1 MAGAREIM
9 NIKVLK
15 EFNLNTKLAQLRSV
29 PVSMGKGMPS
39 AVLFVYST
47 QGNIDPWHEEFNY
60 PKDTLKMSLY
70 TEDGIPIWTRDLGT
84 GVIPGVW
91 YCPFI
96 SFDLDGDGVDE
107 IWFLNNLNPDLPFS
121 LNARVLERID
131 PVSGQTTGQWK
142 WPQNT
147 IDDTMSHSY
156 RFYITGGYAHG
167 KPVLV
172 TAQGTYRDMYL
183 QGYDPDMEKRW
194 DIKIPYGD
202 GGARASHLCPILDF
216 DEDGVD
222 EMFWGER
229 LISLDDG
236 HELFCGDKGKYFG
249 HSDIVMPFIDK
260 ASGRKFIFTCR
271 EDDEHEGVPRVV
283 TYNEKGERA
292 WIGVPDVGHMHSG
305 WLANIGPECRKVA
318 MAMRITRRVINN
330 AIVDTEPEDFY
341 FDAVTGE
348 PIENPL
354 PFRGDEYLPIDLNG
368 DGQHEFFAEGEK
380 AGFVFDAKGNN
391 LGFIGGRAIRSGK
404 VIDHPGETLMTYYP
418 DEGVV
423 RIWGDEDAVENEY
436 TKERFSNPYHY
447 RMQHF
452 MGTGYN
458 HIHGHVSCGM

>member
-1 MAGAREIM
+1 M
-9 NIKVLK
+9 NIKCLK
-15 EFNLNTKLAQLRSV
+15 EFDLGSYLGQMRSV
-29 PVSMGKGMPS
+29 PVSLGKDMPEG
-39 AVLFVYST
+39 VLFVYST
-47 QGNIDPWHEEFNY
+47 QENLDPWHELFNY

-70 TEDGIPIWTRDLGT
+70 TIDGVPMWTRDLGN

-91 YCPFI
+91 YAPFI

-107 IWFLNNLNPDLPFS
+107 IWFLNNLNPDIPFS

-131 PVSGQTTGQWK
+131 PVSGETTGRWP

-156 RFYITGGYAHG
+156 RFYITGGYVHD

-172 TAQGTYRDMYL
+172 TAQGTYRDMYI
-183 QGYDPDMEKRW
+183 QGYNPDMTKRW
-194 DIKIPYGD
+194 DIKIPFGD

-216 DEDGVD
+216 DDDGVD

-249 HSDIVMPFIDK
+249 HSDIVLPFVDK
-260 ASGRKFIFTCR
+260 DTKKKYIFTCR
-271 EDDEHEGVPRVV
+271 EDDERPGVPRVV
-283 TYNEKGERA
+283 TYNAKGERE

-305 WLANIGPECRKVA
+305 WLANIGPDLKKVA
-318 MAMRITRRVINN
+318 MAMRITRKVIDN
-330 AIVDTEPEDFY
+330 AIVDVEPEDFY

-348 PIENPL
+348 PMESPV
-354 PFRGDEYLPIDLNG
+354 PFKGDEALPIDLNG
-368 DGQHEFFAEGEK
+368 DGEHEFFFTEGSK
-380 AGFVFDAKGNN
+380 AGCVADAKGNI
-391 LGFIGGRAIRSGK
+391 LGFIGGITVRTGK
-404 VIDHPGETLMTYYP
+404 VLADHPGETIMVYYQN
-418 DEGVV
+418 EGKV
-423 RIWGDEDAVENEY
+423 RIWGDDDAEENEF
-436 TKERFSNPYHY
+436 TKKRFSHPYHF

>member
-1 MAGAREIM
+1 M
-9 NIKVLK
+9 NIRCLK
-15 EFNLNTKLAQLRSV
+15 EFDMGMRLGQIRSV
-29 PVSMGKGMPS
+29 PVSLGKGMPE
-39 AVLFVYST
+39 AVLFVYSR

-70 TEDGIPIWTRDLGT
+70 TIDGIPMWTRDLGN

-91 YCPFI
+91 YAPFI

-131 PVSGQTTGQWK
+131 PVSGKTTGQWK
-142 WPQNT
+142 WPDNT

-156 RFYITGGYAHG
+156 RFYITGGYVHG
-167 KPVLV
+167 QPVLV

-194 DIKIPYGD
+194 DIKIPFGD

-216 DEDGVD
+216 DDDGVD

-236 HELFCGDKGKYFG
+236 HELFCGDKGKYIG

-260 ASGRKFIFTCR
+260 ESGKKYIFTCR
-271 EDDEHEGVPRVV
+271 EDDEREGVPRVV
-283 TYNEKGERA
+283 TYNDKGERA
-292 WIGVPDVGHMHSG
+292 WIGVPDIGHMHSG
-305 WLANIGPECRKVA
+305 WLANFGPEYRKIA

-348 PIENPL
+348 PLENPL
-354 PFRGDEYLPIDLNG
+354 PFRGDEGLPIDLNG
-368 DGQHEFFAEGEK
+368 DGQHEFYFTEGERE
-380 AGFVFDAKGNN
+380 GFVFDAKGNN
-391 LGFIGGRAIRSGK
+391 LGFIGGHTIRSGK
-404 VIDHPGETLMTYYP
+404 VIDHPGETVMVYYP
-418 DEGVV
+418 EEGKV
-423 RIWGDEDAVENEY
+423 RIWGDADAVENEY
-436 TKERFSNPYHY
+436 TKERFSHPYHF

-458 HIHGHVSCGM
+458 HIRGHVSCGM